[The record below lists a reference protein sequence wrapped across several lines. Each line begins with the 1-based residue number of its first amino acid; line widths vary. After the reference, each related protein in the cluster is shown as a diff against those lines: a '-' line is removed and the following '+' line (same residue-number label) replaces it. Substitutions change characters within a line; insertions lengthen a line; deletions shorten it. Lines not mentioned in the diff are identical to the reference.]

1 MDQLN
6 VKQQQLED
14 ALASLPEILAL
25 VEQAPEIYIFPLQQA
40 AIQRFECCYDLFW
53 KNVKTFLVRHY
64 GIVIASPRGVF
75 SELAKT
81 GLISS
86 AEFI

>member
-25 VEQAPEIYIFPLQQA
+25 VEQAPEIYIFPRSCVARRLD
-40 AIQRFECCYDLFW
+40 R
-53 KNVKTFLVRHY
+53 
-64 GIVIASPRGVF
+64 
-75 SELAKT
+75 
-81 GLISS
+81 
-86 AEFI
+86 